1 MCEFRKKLNIIF
13 YSYISHC
20 PSIVKKWQKNTPV
33 KWGGGRGQRL
43 KLSFCNSFPD
53 RRVSIMARIH
63 AIEIFYA
70 SSNPAI
76 GKFLLTFSEKRGREI

>member
-1 MCEFRKKLNIIF
+1 MNLEKNRILFFILIF
-13 YSYISHC
+13 HTVRLSL
-20 PSIVKKWQKNTPV
+20 KNGKKNTPV
-33 KWGGGRGQRL
+33 KWGGGRGERL

-76 GKFLLTFSEKRGREI
+76 GKFY